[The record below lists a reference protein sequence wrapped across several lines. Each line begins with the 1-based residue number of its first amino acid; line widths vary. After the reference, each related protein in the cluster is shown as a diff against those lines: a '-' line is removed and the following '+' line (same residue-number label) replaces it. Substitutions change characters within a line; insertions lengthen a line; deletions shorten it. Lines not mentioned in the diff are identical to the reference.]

1 MLQASIHAQWPLPG
15 LQCHCRPTR
24 TRSVESELV
33 QLRADNERL
42 VLQLVEKQVEIA
54 RLSEEEVRHGVE
66 AGVRQHGK
74 YEDKEGS

>member
-1 MLQASIHAQWPLPG
+1 M
-15 LQCHCRPTR
+15 
-24 TRSVESELV
+24 ESELV

-66 AGVRQHGK
+66 AGVRQRTRIRRR
-74 YEDKEGS
+74 EASEQQRTA

>member
-1 MLQASIHAQWPLPG
+1 M
-15 LQCHCRPTR
+15 
-24 TRSVESELV
+24 

-66 AGVRQHGK
+66 AGVRQRTRIRRR
-74 YEDKEGS
+74 EASEQQRTA

>member
-1 MLQASIHAQWPLPG
+1 M
-15 LQCHCRPTR
+15 
-24 TRSVESELV
+24 

-74 YEDKEGS
+74 YEDKQGS